1 MDGYLPDM
9 GRIGTDIYNMY
20 DYADF
25 KPELFK
31 EENQEAFLKIRD
43 GIMATITIAGCIS
56 MEKAIGFAKGD
67 SWLRMAMVER
77 LVELGEIEEVKTEYD
92 SFRVFTKF
100 K

>member
-1 MDGYLPDM
+1 
-9 GRIGTDIYNMY
+9 MY
-20 DYADF
+20 DYQDY

-43 GIMATITIAGCIS
+43 GINATITIAGCIT
-56 MEKAIGFAKGD
+56 MDKAIGFSTIGD
-67 SWLRMAMVER
+67 NWLRMAMVER

-92 SFRVFTKF
+92 GFRVFTKF